1 MRFLGSQ
8 LLEDKWAQRIL
19 APRDAPTVGMCRFLP
34 FLSPVTQT
42 RFTSQPSAGASPGTG
57 GPVLAWRPPCL
68 LLLGPLAEEKSQTL
82 LEPAV
87 PTRSGWLRDSVAGTG
102 TGQGLFCHGL
112 CVQSSGRSPCRAAQR
127 GGTAH
132 AFTGLGGVCGQA
144 WSTQVSG
151 WQPGRCF
158 TSFFPLLEH
167 LESWTEP
174 PSAGQRG
181 GGPARCSVSLAVGAR
196 RLCVRRG
203 THQRAKPHL
212 NCFGFEP
219 RDAQMCR
226 LFQM

>member
-1 MRFLGSQ
+1 M
-8 LLEDKWAQRIL
+8 LEDKWAQRIL
-19 APRDAPTVGMCRFLP
+19 APQDAPTVGMCRFLP

-57 GPVLAWRPPCL
+57 GLSWRGARLVCCSWALWQRRKAKPSWSRPCRHAVTGSGTAWRAQEQ
-68 LLLGPLAEEKSQTL
+68 G
-82 LEPAV
+82 
-87 PTRSGWLRDSVAGTG
+87 RDCFVTG
-102 TGQGLFCHGL
+102 
-112 CVQSSGRSPCRAAQR
+112 SACRAAGEALVEPR
-127 GGTAH
+127 SEAAPLTRRSSSWCL
-132 AFTGLGGVCGQA
+132 FTGLGGVCGQA

-151 WQPGRCF
+151 WQPGRCL

-167 LESWTEP
+167 LESWAEP
-174 PSAGQRG
+174 PSAGRRG
-181 GGPARCSVSLAVGAR
+181 AGPARCSVSLAVGAR

-203 THQRAKPHL
+203 THRRAKPHL